1 MRSLKLLVR
10 SRKDASA
17 LEHAVSKII
26 RDPFI
31 TVETLGGVRGERLC
45 KSLEERL
52 EPLTIAILGRGDAKC
67 ETIRAPPFSEI
78 LIAGARKVRNLTL
91 SQLASLVSRGRAGI
105 RMRSSWTGRAIALS
119 RGLGRPL
126 EEQPIHPEGDTFILY
141 GGGASLVAALLGLD
155 HRPGDAFV
163 LYKTGEGIH
172 VVYGGPKPAG
182 ALRFSRGRPEPEVLE
197 SQGSGRSMLSLD
209 ALVEENRRVIGVLE
223 GFSKSL
229 LEDAGYRRVIVPLS
243 GGKDSAAALLLAV
256 DVLGSENVAAVYV
269 DTGIDFPENRSYALR
284 IAERLGVELLEARAD
299 VDRGLLGGMPLPSP
313 RNRWC
318 TGRKLEALRR
328 AVRSLAARGYQAIV
342 VGDRDAESGRRSLR
356 PPLRFDDTVG
366 GLPVVAP
373 LKYWGG
379 AHVEVF
385 LLARGLGLNPLYE
398 LGFVRTG
405 CYLCFALRPSWEL
418 MILRSIG
425 YYEQLARRHPEQS
438 KLINRFLSVRLVGH
452 DDEARGKT
460 TSNNKEY

>member
-17 LEHAVSKII
+17 LKHAISKII
-26 RDPFI
+26 GDPFI
-31 TVETLGGVRGERLC
+31 AVETLGGARGERLC
-45 KSLEERL
+45 RALEERL
-52 EPLTIAILGRGDAKC
+52 EPLTIAILGRGEAECGAID
-67 ETIRAPPFSEI
+67 APPFSEV

-119 RGLGRPL
+119 RGHGPL
-126 EEQPIHPEGDTFILY
+126 LEGQPVHPEGDSFILY
-141 GGGASLVAALLGLD
+141 GRGASLVATLLGLE

-163 LYKTGEGIH
+163 LYKAGEGVH
-172 VVYGGPKPAG
+172 AVYGGPQPAG
-182 ALRFSRGRPEPEVLE
+182 FLRFSRDRPEPEILE
-197 SQGSGRSMLSLD
+197 ARGGRGSTFSLD
-209 ALVEENRRVIGVLE
+209 TLVEENRRVVGVLE

-229 LEDAGYRRVIVPLS
+229 LAHAGFRRVIVPLS

-256 DVLGSENVAAVYV
+256 EALGSENVAAVYV

-284 IAERLGVELLEARAD
+284 VAERLGVELVEARAG
-299 VDRGLLGGMPLPSP
+299 VDRGLLEGLPLPSP

-328 AVRSLAARGYQAIV
+328 IVRGLAGRGYQAIV

-356 PPLRFDDTVG
+356 PPLRFDDTMG

-379 AHVEVF
+379 AHVEVL
-385 LLARGLGLNPLYE
+385 LLARGIGLNPLYE

-425 YYEQLARRHPEQS
+425 YYERLARERPEQS
-438 KLINRFLSVRLVGH
+438 KLINRFLSARLAGYW
-452 DDEARGKT
+452 DETRGETKL
-460 TSNNKEY
+460 NNKKY